1 MKKLILS
8 FCLFSF
14 AFCGFSQTAEDN
26 SAYVPTKVEVKQS
39 TEKNVTPYAEPLI
52 DTMYCCRQTKIDSFN
67 VQLSRQKDEIIFPY
81 NKPLN
86 SQEYF
91 EKERQSK
98 LEQTKYLYR
107 LNDNYYADRLFRY
120 GFQIL
125 TQTIFPF

>member
-39 TEKNVTPYAEPLI
+39 TEKNVAPYVEPAR
-52 DTMYCCRQTKIDSFN
+52 DTMYCCRPTKIDSVNN
-67 VQLSRQKDEIIFPY
+67 VEFYNQKNET
-81 NKPLN
+81 NRSLN

-91 EKERQSK
+91 EKERQK
-98 LEQTKYLYR
+98 QLEQTRNLYN
-107 LNDNYYADRLFRY
+107 LGGSYYADRAIRY
-120 GFQIL
+120 GLQIL
-125 TQTIFPF
+125 TQRPFPF